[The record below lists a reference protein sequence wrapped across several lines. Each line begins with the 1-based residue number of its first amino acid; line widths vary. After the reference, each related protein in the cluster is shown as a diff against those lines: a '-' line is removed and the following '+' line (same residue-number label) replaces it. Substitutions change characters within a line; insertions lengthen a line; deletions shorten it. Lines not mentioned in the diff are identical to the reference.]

1 MKLPSPHWLPWL
13 TLGLLLAAPGHTN
26 LTAANLEGWPG
37 TANLVASRMTVQIG
51 PQWIDVEEEAEIQV
65 VPSWEGST
73 GPWILEGTIAVPAGT
88 AVAGCMLWNGDTLL
102 MGKLRGKADAQ
113 HIFDSLVPPRNPA
126 WARDPL
132 LVEQIDATTYSL
144 KLFPFETG
152 GTRRFRLR
160 YLVPVEA
167 GTTGLSV
174 LPRIALAI
182 TGSKPDNFRLR
193 LRGSVPGLKIAKGS
207 AVWPV
212 TAPSSELVSF
222 EFGADVRLRWPSAA
236 LASVRGHQD
245 SGAWAGDYVAFAGA
259 VPDSILSKVGLRS
272 ETVVLWRWIQPRT
285 FFTTCYDYLTG
296 GQIRCLGQ
304 DAYDLLAQ
312 AEKIQGIAGKVVGD
326 GNKIGL
332 VADEGIEDTARVF
345 PLGDSASA
353 HYRGLRTWLSGLD
366 ESYLKAR
373 IPEGSSGNGTGT
385 PSNREISDSRQRFK
399 TDMRQVA
406 TLYSADSGIVRHLV
420 VVTVGPEAS
429 GTSGLE
435 EVDPNILPAGI
446 SVAATS
452 LIGGGWFYVGYPTYG
467 YVQTET
473 AAKWPGIDLAGF
485 AATRPG
491 TGNLASWEGV
501 DLPRV
506 RELYPATLSIPSG
519 TDRITRRVELRRGAN
534 GRYQASFNVH
544 AASLGRTLTWSLYDE
559 AGDPLSSW
567 TETPNWIEA
576 GNDSIFPRLWAKSVA
591 PESPVFGDRDL
602 GPIFGVVDRFH
613 SLLATPSDTVGRVRQ
628 TALRDSGVPFLTWKD
643 IFPRQGYG
651 LEGQQGEGGENT
663 GVLRDASRAGISL
676 SWIASSRTLRIG
688 LEGIGAQGIE
698 IRDLR
703 GRLVGSFTASQLQG
717 LKAVEWRAPANL
729 GRGML
734 LVSVRTASGLKTSRV
749 MMN

>member
-1 MKLPSPHWLPWL
+1 LFPGLA
-13 TLGLLLAAPGHTN
+13 LGLLLAMPGHAF
-26 LTAANLEGWPG
+26 LTASNLQGWPG

-51 PQWIDVEEEAEIQV
+51 PQWIDVEEEAEVQV
-65 VPSWEGST
+65 VPGWT
-73 GPWILEGTIAVPAGT
+73 GGTGQWIVEGTITVPAGT

-113 HIFDSLVPPRNPA
+113 HIFDSLVPPRNPV

-167 GTTGLSV
+167 GTTDLSV
-174 LPRIALAI
+174 VPRIALAVA
-182 TGSKPDNFRLR
+182 GSRPDNFRLR
-193 LRGSVPGLKIAKGS
+193 LRGSVPGLKIVQGS
-207 AVWPV
+207 SIWPV
-212 TAPSSELVSF
+212 AAPSSELVAF
-222 EFGADVRLRWPSAA
+222 GAGADVRLRWPAA
-236 LASVRGHQD
+236 GIASIRGHQD
-245 SGAWAGDYVAFAGA
+245 SGAWAGDYVAFTGA

-272 ETVVLWRWIQPRT
+272 ETVVLWRWIQPKT
-285 FFTTCYDYLTG
+285 FLSDCYDYYSG
-296 GQIRCLGQ
+296 NMDRCLGS
-304 DAYDLLAQ
+304 DAYNVLSQ

-326 GNKIGL
+326 GNRFGL
-332 VADEGIEDTARVF
+332 VADEGVEDTARVF

-353 HYRGLRTWLSGLD
+353 SYRKLRAWLSGLD
-366 ESYLKAR
+366 ASYLKTR
-373 IPEGSSGNGTGT
+373 IPAGSAGNGTGIPT
-385 PSNREISDSRQRFK
+385 NREIANSRQRFR

-406 TLYSADSGIVRHLV
+406 TLYSADSGIVRHLL
-420 VVTVGPEAS
+420 VVTVGPDES

-435 EVDPNILPAGI
+435 EVAANSLPAGV
-446 SVAATS
+446 SVTPTT
-452 LIGGGWFYVGYPTYG
+452 LLGGGWVYTGYPTYS
-467 YVQTET
+467 YVQTASP

-491 TGNLASWEGV
+491 TGHLVSWEGV
-501 DLPRV
+501 DLPKV

-544 AASLGRTLTWSLYDE
+544 ASALGKTMTWSLYDE
-559 AGDPLSSW
+559 AGDPLSTW
-567 TETPNWIEA
+567 TEAPNWIDV
-576 GNDSIFPRLWAKSVA
+576 GNDSVFPRLWAKSVA
-591 PESPVFGDRDL
+591 PESPVFEDRDL

-628 TALRDSGVPFLTWKD
+628 AALRDSGVPFLTWKD

-651 LEGQQGEGGENT
+651 LEGELGGGDGGENT
-663 GVLRDASRAGISL
+663 GVLRDASKTVLSL
-676 SWIASSRTLRIG
+676 AWIASSRTLRIG

-703 GRLVGSFTASQLQG
+703 GRLVGSYSAAQLQG
-717 LKAVEWRAPANL
+717 LKSIEWRAPSSL

-734 LVSVRTASGLKTSRV
+734 LVSVRTAQGLKTSRIL
-749 MMN
+749 MN